1 MPADRYH
8 PRPVD
13 TSRVE
18 LPAEV
23 MAVVERLARNVHEA
37 WARERIADGWRWG
50 PVRDDQDRRH
60 PSLVPYEDL
69 GEEERKYDRITVGE
83 TLKVLCALGFRIT
96 GPGSPGEAPPR

>member
-23 MAVVERLARNVHEA
+23 GAVVERLARNVHEA
-37 WARERIADGWRWG
+37 WARQRIADGWRWG
-50 PVRDDQDRRH
+50 PTRDDRARRH
-60 PSLVPYEDL
+60 PSLVPYEEL
-69 GEEERKYDRITVGE
+69 GEEERKYDRITAGE
-83 TLKVLCALGFRIT
+83 TLKVLLALGFRIS
-96 GPGSPGEAPPR
+96 GPEGGGKDASR